1 MRDGGVQNLVPRQ
14 DGETLVCM
22 VHRRAPNY
30 KVRHW
35 PAGRFDYAT
44 MMSLAWARALRVG
57 GAAGRDP
64 SWSAR
69 RERVDY
75 LELFSA
81 NR

>member
-35 PAGRFDYAT
+35 PAGRFHYAT
-44 MMSLAWARALRVG
+44 MMSLAWARALRSEVRPAEIRPG
-57 GAAGRDP
+57 QLGE
-64 SWSAR
+64 SA
-69 RERVDY
+69 
-75 LELFSA
+75 
-81 NR
+81 